1 MRWLS
6 NLVWSPENNNSLRQY
21 ELSLEN
27 LEEIMKVIIDRDLCD
42 ASLPFCARC
51 SAAFIRFPE
60 GSDRMCIRDIIEDG
74 KDSLTIEMHTDERVL
89 EIELSEEE
97 RELASVEGWEALAD
111 FDPALFRTGAID
123 RWRELRQLPLN
134 E

>member
-1 MRWLS
+1 
-6 NLVWSPENNNSLRQY
+6 
-21 ELSLEN
+21 
-27 LEEIMKVIIDRDLCD
+27 MKVIIDRDLCD

-51 SAAFIRFPE
+51 SAAFIRYPE
-60 GSDRMCIRDIIEDG
+60 GSDRLCIRDIIEDG
-74 KDSLTIEMHTDERVL
+74 KDTLTIVMHTDDRTF

-111 FDPALFRTGAID
+111 FDPALFRAGAIE

-134 E
+134 D